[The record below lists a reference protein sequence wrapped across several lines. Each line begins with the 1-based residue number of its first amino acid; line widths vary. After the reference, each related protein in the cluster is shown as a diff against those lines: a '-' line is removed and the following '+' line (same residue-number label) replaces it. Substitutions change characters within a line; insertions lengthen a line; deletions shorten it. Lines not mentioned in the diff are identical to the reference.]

1 MDRYSRQT
9 LFPQIGEAGQKQL
22 AKKHVLIIGVG
33 TLGTQSSEVLA
44 RAGVGKLTI
53 VDRDYVEWSNLQRQ
67 QLYTE
72 QDAIKQIP
80 KAIAAKEKL
89 REINSEIEIEA
100 HIMDVTPVELE
111 QLVSDVDLILDATDN
126 FDIRMMMN
134 DISQKH
140 QIPWI
145 YGSCVGSYG
154 ISFTIFPKETPC
166 LHCLLE
172 TIPIGGPT
180 CDTAGIIHP
189 AASQVVVYQTA
200 EALKF
205 LTNNDQA
212 LRKKL
217 VSFDVW
223 ENRNVQVDVAPL
235 KNSNCLSC
243 GPNAT
248 YPFLSYEQQT
258 KTAVLCG
265 RNAVQIKPPGKQK
278 RDLSKIAEQL
288 KQLGGEV
295 KSNHFL
301 LSFTIG
307 EERIVLFQDGR
318 ALIHGTNNI
327 EKAKTLYYRYFG

>member
-33 TLGTQSSEVLA
+33 TLGTQSSEMLA

-72 QDAIKQIP
+72 QDAIQQIP
-80 KAIAAKEKL
+80 KAVAAQKKL
-89 REINSEIEIEA
+89 QEINSEIEIEA
-100 HIMDVTPVELE
+100 HIIDVTPVELE
-111 QLVSDVDLILDATDN
+111 QLVTDVDLILDATDN

-154 ISFTIFPKETPC
+154 ISFTIHPKETPC

-200 EALKF
+200 EALKV

-235 KNSNCLSC
+235 KNPNCLSC
-243 GPNAT
+243 GSNAT

-265 RNAVQIKPPGKQK
+265 RNAVQIKPPEKQK
-278 RDLSKIAEQL
+278 RDLPKIAAQL

-307 EERIVLFQDGR
+307 QERIVIFQDGR